1 MPSGRFSGSID
12 YTAIKFNWRGD
23 WATSGIY
30 SKNDIVRYNGRSYYC
45 KTDQLFEQNLSGL
58 EFGPGKINVNVDW
71 SHVLANSAP
80 VTWNSSNTANIFSS
94 GLYSP
99 GIAVNPIS
107 GAGLGYSTGYP
118 TYVGSVQK
126 ANTGI
131 AAWDSAVWSSESY
144 ANTFIATG
152 QASLTS
158 NVMFSNTYNQAANG
172 LMAFGV
178 TTRPTASVNP
188 SNLVY
193 GWWLQNGTAYIAE
206 NTSSPTIT
214 AGTYTPTTKFS
225 IQCDGKYVRY
235 YKDSVIIRQVDYN
248 PAAYAGNTWFY
259 QACINTPSN
268 WTSNAVSQLVN
279 MTFGSSVTNKYWA
292 EHNEGYNYR
301 GGWMHYRN
309 YYPGDVVKM
318 RGDLWICKRAG
329 YNSHPIYK
337 NGSFPSSNT
346 AIVSDWAKVAS
357 GTHSN
362 DDETVELLPNMPPL
376 GWTRFRGSMMT
387 NPGSIN
393 SAVGTRLHFVTA
405 SGKVHR
411 NGSHLYDTYGWNMNL
426 PRALVAWPFDDWRQ
440 GRLPG
445 FAGSAPRCIQMVGNE
460 TMMYFLFD
468 NGELY
473 YQGTVNSHG
482 EMGVGNATGT
492 TGTVA
497 RVGFITGTNDYRG
510 LGASGAGI
518 LANTRIIKVASSTY
532 DMTNPGGGHTVALD
546 ANGGVWTWGY
556 DGYGQLGQNQI
567 NANAVTDSYLP
578 TLLEPRYFN
587 NVPIVD
593 IHAWGAAYGGTLA
606 IDANGQMYTW
616 GFGGNGQL
624 GLGTTHNVLAPQAV
638 EYDFNKFGGIKKLYV
653 PSNTTAASI
662 WVLTNDGTIH
672 YTGYNGNGATAIP
685 GQADLS
691 YVMNFAPAINML
703 QGVQRAL
710 GQEARMQGFSTNV
723 LKNCDDFWVIGN
735 NPGNCAFVFKEKNT
749 GVLYGMGNN
758 GVNAAGQNNLGILS
772 PNFTLATAGQSGGAT
787 VYTPASSPATQEMIT
802 PYIQYW
808 PIVSAVPAPDLCHV
822 FAGGNQNDAHSMYWV
837 TENGKVYTTGYQYY
851 GSLGTGLGSTDTTQT
866 PYVDQVRTNSSE
878 WDTVKNFPAAG
889 QQNNAIAYGNLRIF
903 TPMRQSEKISM
914 MASFSR
920 EGYGAIGIGESGT
933 LYAFGA
939 LNGTYIS
946 LGLTNYSTTVTN
958 ANQMTRAIY

>member
-301 GGWMHYRN
+301 GVWMHYRN

-318 RGDLWICKRAG
+318 RGELWICKRAG

-346 AIVSDWAKVAS
+346 AIVSDWVKVAS

-387 NPGSIN
+387 APGSN
-393 SAVGTRLHFVTA
+393 YSLLTTRTHFATG
-405 SGKVHR
+405 SGKVFR
-411 NGSHLYDTYGWNMNL
+411 MGDGWAETFGFNMNL
-426 PRALVAWPFDDWRQ
+426 PRATISWPFDDYRS

-445 FAGSAPRCIQMVGNE
+445 FAGNAPRCIQIVGDN
-460 TMMYFLFD
+460 TMSFYLFD

-473 YQGTVNSHG
+473 SQGVNTNG
-482 EMGVGNATGT
+482 ENGVGDTNATAR
-492 TGTVA
+492 VN
-497 RVGFITGTNDYRG
+497 RVGFINGTHSFING
-510 LGASGAGI
+510 TANGSGI
-518 LANTRIIKVASSTY
+518 LANTRVIKVASSTY
-532 DMTNPGGGHTVALD
+532 DLSRPGCGHSTCP
-546 ANGGVWTWGY
+546 
-556 DGYGQLGQNQI
+556 
-567 NANAVTDSYLP
+567 YLRSMHGNWCR
-578 TLLEPRYFN
+578 L
-587 NVPIVD
+587 VPQHGMFCD
-593 IHAWGAAYGGTLA
+593 IA
-606 IDANGQMYTW
+606 
-616 GFGGNGQL
+616 
-624 GLGTTHNVLAPQAV
+624 
-638 EYDFNKFGGIKKLYV
+638 
-653 PSNTTAASI
+653 
-662 WVLTNDGTIH
+662 
-672 YTGYNGNGATAIP
+672 
-685 GQADLS
+685 
-691 YVMNFAPAINML
+691 
-703 QGVQRAL
+703 
-710 GQEARMQGFSTNV
+710 
-723 LKNCDDFWVIGN
+723 
-735 NPGNCAFVFKEKNT
+735 
-749 GVLYGMGNN
+749 
-758 GVNAAGQNNLGILS
+758 
-772 PNFTLATAGQSGGAT
+772 
-787 VYTPASSPATQEMIT
+787 
-802 PYIQYW
+802 
-808 PIVSAVPAPDLCHV
+808 
-822 FAGGNQNDAHSMYWV
+822 
-837 TENGKVYTTGYQYY
+837 
-851 GSLGTGLGSTDTTQT
+851 
-866 PYVDQVRTNSSE
+866 
-878 WDTVKNFPAAG
+878 
-889 QQNNAIAYGNLRIF
+889 
-903 TPMRQSEKISM
+903 
-914 MASFSR
+914 
-920 EGYGAIGIGESGT
+920 
-933 LYAFGA
+933 
-939 LNGTYIS
+939 
-946 LGLTNYSTTVTN
+946 
-958 ANQMTRAIY
+958 